1 MKLDLESC
9 FDVSKLDVWLNV
21 FDLRLRGYWLDLELN
36 QMEVE
41 GKSLRWF
48 EEVRMN
54 LDFEGA
60 RLLLLDSEA
69 TLYFDRVLV
78 GFSF

>member
-1 MKLDLESC
+1 
-9 FDVSKLDVWLNV
+9 
-21 FDLRLRGYWLDLELN
+21 
-36 QMEVE
+36 MEVE
-41 GKSLRWF
+41 GKSLLWF

-60 RLLLLDSEA
+60 RLLLLDLEA
-69 TLYFDRVLV
+69 TLYFDRVSV